1 MGRTTLPHLP
11 QIHPQIQ
18 NTKYKIQSMPD
29 YPHLPQIH
37 PQIQNTKHK
46 IQIQNTKYARL
57 PAQHYCTFHK
67 YIHKYKYKTQN
78 TITKYDVCPITRTTL
93 LHLPQIQNTKQN
105 IQIRNTMYA
114 RLPAQ
119 HYCTFHKY
127 KIQNTKYKY
136 VIRCMPDYPQNITA
150 PSTNTSTNIKH
161 KIQI

>member
-67 YIHKYKYKTQN
+67 YIHKYK
-78 TITKYDVCPITRTTL
+78 
-93 LHLPQIQNTKQN
+93 IQN
-105 IQIRNTMYA
+105 I
-114 RLPAQ
+114 
-119 HYCTFHKY
+119 KY
-127 KIQNTKYKY
+127 KIQNTKYK
-136 VIRCMPDYPQNITA
+136 IQNTKYKVCPITR
-150 PSTNTSTNIKH
+150 TTL
-161 KIQI
+161 